1 MWAPLRRHLARLAGS
16 ELASQLLQRLASNIR
31 PLLTLLIVT
40 PALESGRLYQVV
52 GTQHTQSGRGGA
64 TIQVELRDLQ
74 TGAKSNERLRTT
86 ENIEKVF
93 VVERPYTFLYED
105 GSSAVLMDPESFEQV
120 HLDKSLFGNAAAYI
134 TDGMQ
139 VSVQQYN
146 GRAIGATVPTR
157 LTVSVIETEPYF
169 KGQAATPSYKK
180 AVVGN
185 GKQIEVPSFV
195 VIGDDIVVD
204 TITDSYVTRAKTK

>member
-1 MWAPLRRHLARLAGS
+1 MSAGS
-16 ELASQLLQRLASNIR
+16 VQLPA
-31 PLLTLLIVT
+31 TLFT
-40 PALESGRLYQVV
+40 
-52 GTQHTQSGRGGA
+52 HDH
-64 TIQVELRDLQ
+64 VE
-74 TGAKSNERLRTT
+74 
-86 ENIEKVF
+86 VF
-93 VVERPYTFLYED
+93 VVEALHVSLRGWQLSCLD
-105 GSSAVLMDPESFEQV
+105 GPREFRAGPSGQNI
-120 HLDKSLFGNAAAYI
+120 FGNAAAYI

-157 LTVSVIETEPYF
+157 LTVSVIEIEPYF

-204 TITDSYVTRAKTK
+204 TITDSYVTRAKPK